1 MVLGSSPVAVIIII
15 VIIIIIIIIIASK
28 ICNKKLIKDDKY
40 FASETA
46 KN

>member
-15 VIIIIIIIIIASK
+15 VIIIIIIIIASK